1 MLIYCPKCKTGYDL
15 EPKMIPEEGKKFRCA
30 RCGEIWLCRSED
42 MVAETVPE
50 DQPHP
55 EETGAAAGAPEN
67 EAAGEPVEQAAGEAA
82 GVSEPEEK
90 PAELNEIFA
99 RLSSQTEELFKQ
111 DQARPVPQKALS
123 RLKHIL
129 GLDHPG
135 NGKYYLLLLIL
146 IIVLLLVGFRY
157 EIVRSFP
164 AAEAVF
170 SSVGIESRI
179 VGEGLEFQNIV
190 RNEYEEDYV
199 RKLEVKGFIANIS
212 NQPID
217 VPLIHVEV
225 MDKDTNLLQS
235 VNDKAPIA
243 SLAPDERMAFRIVI
257 NQPSPL
263 AKYILL
269 TFAKK

>member
-15 EPKMIPEEGKKFRCA
+15 EPKMIPDGDKKFRCA
-30 RCGEIWLCRSED
+30 RCGEIWLCR
-42 MVAETVPE
+42 PE
-50 DQPHP
+50 DLS
-55 EETGAAAGAPEN
+55 ETSAPEPQQ
-67 EAAGEPVEQAAGEAA
+67 EPDNAPKNNITEKDSSADISAQIAEEQIEQ
-82 GVSEPEEK
+82 EEK
-90 PAELNEIFA
+90 PTELNEIFA

-111 DQARPVPQKALS
+111 DQARPAPQKALS

-135 NGKYYLLLLIL
+135 NGKYYFLLLVLISALLLI
-146 IIVLLLVGFRY
+146 GFRY

-164 AAEAVF
+164 VMEKIF
-170 SSVGIESRI
+170 SGIGIESRI
-179 VGEGLEFQNIV
+179 IGEGLEFQNIV
-190 RNEYEEDYV
+190 REEYEEDYV

-235 VNDKAPIA
+235 VNDKAPITT
-243 SLAPDERMAFRIVI
+243 LTPDERMAFRIVI

-263 AKYILL
+263 AKYVLL